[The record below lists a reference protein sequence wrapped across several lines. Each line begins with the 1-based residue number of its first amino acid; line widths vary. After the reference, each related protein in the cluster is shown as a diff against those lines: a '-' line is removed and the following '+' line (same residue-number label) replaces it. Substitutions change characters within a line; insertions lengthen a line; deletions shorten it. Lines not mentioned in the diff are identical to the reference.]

1 MERILNKCPIC
12 GYPLEYS
19 ALMQYSDIYKVKSNG
34 ELSKN
39 RVRKEDNGS
48 LECGYIACINCD
60 FVTDCDL
67 KCEKY
72 PYIKIFQ
79 NGDKLFP
86 ESVKFTL

>member
-1 MERILNKCPIC
+1 MVLNKCPMC

-19 ALMQYSDIYKVKSNG
+19 ALMQYTDVYKVKHNG

-48 LECGYIACINCD
+48 LECGYIACTNCD

-72 PYIKIFQ
+72 PHIKIFS
-79 NGDKLFP
+79 NADKLFYKNDD
-86 ESVKFTL
+86 EA